1 MGRTGRKG
9 STCGPG
15 KKQLLLAKTCL
26 FQLKTDQPTR
36 QLPRYR
42 VDGVSVNNKL
52 AQVLLAVAII
62 AAVACLV
69 AWSQARTELQALNA
83 RAVTSLLQPAAKLI
97 DENEALLKE
106 LQTKPYAEDDATIL
120 VAYLA
125 KIRRDGVPKHAGM
138 RQRLDQLAENNV
150 AIVTLLTAYE
160 PFARTPA
167 LAAEVDRFRSYSAAW
182 RDRWNSV
189 MELFMAGGTY
199 ATTEVLPPAALSEK
213 LQAEIAAS
221 R

>member
-1 MGRTGRKG
+1 MK
-9 STCGPG
+9 
-15 KKQLLLAKTCL
+15 
-26 FQLKTDQPTR
+26 
-36 QLPRYR
+36 
-42 VDGVSVNNKL
+42 NKL
-52 AQVLLAVAII
+52 AWLLLAVAIV
-62 AAVACLV
+62 AAAGALV
-69 AWSQARTELQALNA
+69 AWSQARTELQALNV
-83 RAVTSLLQPAAKLI
+83 RAVASLLQPAAELI
-97 DENEALLKE
+97 QENQALLKE
-106 LQTKPYAEDDATIL
+106 LLTEPYTEPDSTIL

-138 RQRLDQLAENNV
+138 RQRLDRLAENNV

-199 ATTEVLPPAALSEK
+199 ATTEVLLPAALSEK